1 MNKLSELYK
10 KFIAYWKSISSSRKI
25 AYGVLFFGV
34 IAALVTI
41 GITFGTTKYAT
52 LFTNMNSTDS
62 EAVVAKLKSD
72 KVTYKVSGTSIL
84 VPEAQVDELRMEMM
98 SGTTLTNGSQ
108 GFELLDKTKLGA
120 TDQEIQVNYQRAMQG
135 ELERT
140 IKAFPQISSARV
152 HLVIPSDTA
161 FVKDTVPG
169 SAAVTLAM
177 KSGQSLAPDQVKAI
191 VALISGAVKE
201 IPKESVQVIDD
212 KLTLLTKNLYDS
224 KDDATNAT
232 TTADKQQIL
241 TQNYEKTA
249 QDKLT
254 DTLEAIYGKGKVKV
268 LVNAD
273 LNFDAV
279 QSDTTTYDPKSVVVS
294 EHNVVNGNGTIT
306 TKNSGSTVDN
316 NMTNSITTGTGTGT
330 TNSIDSTKNYDVNN
344 TQTKTIKAPGEIKKL
359 TTSVALDG
367 NLDPATKA
375 SVNNLVASSIGY
387 SPARG
392 DSISIEGILFDTTA
406 KDNAKADLAA
416 IQKAADQA
424 SKMALYKNIGIG
436 VGALALIG
444 FIIFLIL
451 KAKDDKEEKEADDI
465 LGGIPPRSIDVVI
478 DEAGNKVKMQSA
490 GKVFDPE
497 QIEIENQRI
506 QVEEEIKK
514 YARNKPDQV
523 ADVVKS
529 WLSEDER

>member
-1 MNKLSELYK
+1 MNKLSELIK
-10 KFIAYWKSISSSRKI
+10 RFKVYWKSISSSRKI
-25 AYGVLFFGV
+25 AYGVLFFGIV
-34 IAALVTI
+34 AALITI
-41 GITFGTTKYAT
+41 GINFGTTKYAT
-52 LFTNMNSTDS
+52 LFTNMDS
-62 EAVVAKLKSD
+62 ADSAAIVAKLKTD
-72 KVTYKVSGTSIL
+72 KVDYKISGTSIL
-84 VPEAQVDELRMEMM
+84 VPTAKVDELRMEMM
-98 SGTTLTNGSQ
+98 SGTTITNGST
-108 GFELLDKTKLGA
+108 GFELLDKSQLGA

-161 FVKDTVPG
+161 FVKDTAPG

-201 IPKESVQVIDD
+201 VPKENIQVIDD

-224 KDDATNAT
+224 TDDATNAT

-241 TQNYEKTA
+241 TQSYEKTA
-249 QDKLT
+249 SDKIT
-254 DTLEAIYGKGKVKV
+254 NMLEAIYGKDKVRV
-268 LVNAD
+268 QVNAD

-294 EHNVVNGNGTIT
+294 EHNVVSGNGTVT

-330 TNSIDSTKNYDVNN
+330 TNSIDSTKNYDVDS
-344 TQTKTIKAPGEIKKL
+344 TQTKTIKAPGEVKKL

-375 SVNNLVASSIGY
+375 SVNNLVTSAIGY
-387 SPARG
+387 NPGRG

-406 KDNAKADLAA
+406 KDNAKADLVA

-424 SKMALYKNIGIG
+424 SKMALYKNIAIG
-436 VGALALIG
+436 VGAVALIG

-451 KAKDDKEEKEADDI
+451 KARDDKEEKDDEI
-465 LGGIPPRSIDVVI
+465 LSGISPRSIDVVI
-478 DEAGNKVKMQSA
+478 DQAGNKVKAKNIQTLDAAQLAMEDQRLA
-490 GKVFDPE
+490 V
-497 QIEIENQRI
+497 EN
-506 QVEEEIKK
+506 EIKS